1 MADLTS
7 SMTPDHGQTAET
19 SIEAWLAKLSSTNS
33 GTRREARFA
42 LVGIGHLAVAPLMQL
57 CQHADRQLQ
66 WETCK
71 TLSQIGDAEA
81 VPVFLKALEDERL
94 EIRWIGAEGLIA
106 VGRKNP
112 EDLKPLLH
120 ALLHSPNSTW
130 LREGAHHVFHDLAI
144 YYDRPVFKPLLA
156 ALSDLDWTIKTP
168 PAIHQVL
175 DDLAD

>member
-1 MADLTS
+1 MTNLTS
-7 SMTPDHGQTAET
+7 SQTHENQQAAET
-19 SIEAWLAKLSSTNS
+19 SVAAWIAKLSNPNS
-33 GTRREARFA
+33 NTRREARFA
-42 LVGIGHLAVAPLMQL
+42 LVGIGRPAVVPLMAL
-57 CQHADRQLQ
+57 CAHADRQLQ

-71 TLSQIGDAEA
+71 TLSQIGNAEA

-120 ALLHSPNSTW
+120 AMLHSPNSTW

-144 YYDRPVFKPLLA
+144 YYDRPVFRPLLA
-156 ALSDLDWTIKTP
+156 ALSSLDWTIKTP

-175 DDLAD
+175 DDLAQ